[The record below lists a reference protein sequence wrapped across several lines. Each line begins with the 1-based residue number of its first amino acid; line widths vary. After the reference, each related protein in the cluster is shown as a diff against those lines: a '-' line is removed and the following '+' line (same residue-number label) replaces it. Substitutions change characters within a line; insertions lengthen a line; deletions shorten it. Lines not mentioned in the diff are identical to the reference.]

1 MQAAKILNRHR
12 LLTNPKA
19 RGVCAPTPLRNI
31 RLRIAAIDH
40 QQSSVEAPQGD
51 AILPSRRAL
60 PEVDP
65 ELARELEVEELDA
78 AQEQLLSWM
87 MLGEEEQEED
97 LDEMVDYDEFG
108 DEEYEELYEELEELV
123 EAADV
128 ELQVGDKVV
137 GSVYEVDEDG
147 AYVEIGQKYSG
158 FVPLSECSFA
168 RLKTVSLNRSFSQFC
183 ADSCVSLSILS
194 SCLSLWKSCALE

>member
-1 MQAAKILNRHR
+1 
-12 LLTNPKA
+12 
-19 RGVCAPTPLRNI
+19 
-31 RLRIAAIDH
+31 
-40 QQSSVEAPQGD
+40 
-51 AILPSRRAL
+51 
-60 PEVDP
+60 
-65 ELARELEVEELDA
+65 
-78 AQEQLLSWM
+78 
-87 MLGEEEQEED
+87 
-97 LDEMVDYDEFG
+97 MVDYDEFG